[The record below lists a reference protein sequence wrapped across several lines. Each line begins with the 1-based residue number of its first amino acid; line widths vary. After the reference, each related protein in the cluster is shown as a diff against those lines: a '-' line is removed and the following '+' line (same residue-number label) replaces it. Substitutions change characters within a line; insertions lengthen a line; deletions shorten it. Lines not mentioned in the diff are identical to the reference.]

1 MPSML
6 LKELSVVQV
15 RPLIFI
21 LIAFETSLRLAY
33 LKSVR
38 TYLKLL
44 KIEIRDFKTRV
55 TKSDQNSKAYFQLY
69 GA

>member
-21 LIAFETSLRLAY
+21 LVAFKTGLRLAN
-33 LKSVR
+33 LKSIRV
-38 TYLKLL
+38 YLKLL
-44 KIEIRDFKTRV
+44 KVEIRNFKTRV
-55 TKSDQNSKAYFQLY
+55 TKSDQNSKAYFELY